1 MSRVKLTTRIDPD
14 TMQIG
19 RDLAKDMYGSEKR
32 IGYVVD
38 DAIRL
43 LHTHQTDPKKAE
55 VYLSNIENLV
65 IRNLEKRLEA
75 IGKRAI
81 QVIDSHLDY
90 GNKRNGNLL
99 ARMTRE
105 SIYTSLAMEEL
116 CVRAIPN
123 FKEEIEPKIEKEATQ
138 RMKRKLAYEE
148 DQEGASY
155 AEENERLRKEV
166 EELRGK
172 LEQTKEYLR
181 KQKQEE
187 ERWEADRRR
196 LDKQYEEAKRLKQ
209 ERDYLAAWTRGLIT
223 HMKENYSR
231 VKTNEKLIEEY
242 IRDNP
247 KPKGV

>member
-1 MSRVKLTTRIDPD
+1 MRVKLTTRVDPD
-14 TMQIG
+14 MLQLG
-19 RDLAKDMYGSEKR
+19 RKLAKQMYGSEKR

-38 DAIRL
+38 DSIRL
-43 LHTHQTDPKKAE
+43 LHLHQTEPKQAE
-55 VYLSNIENLV
+55 AYLSNIENVV
-65 IRNLEKRLEA
+65 IRSLEKRLEA

-81 QVIDSHLDY
+81 EVIDSHLDY

-123 FKEEIEPKIEKEATQ
+123 FKEEVEPKIEKEATQ
-138 RMKRKLAYEE
+138 RMKRKLEYEE
-148 DQEGASY
+148 DREGATY
-155 AEENERLRKEV
+155 AEENQQLKKKV
-166 EELRGK
+166 EELQSK
-172 LEQTKEYLR
+172 LNQMEKYIRQQYEEKE
-181 KQKQEE
+181 K
-187 ERWEADRRR
+187 WEADRQR
-196 LDKQYEEAKRLKQ
+196 LDKQYEEMKQLKQ
-209 ERDYLAAWTRGLIT
+209 ERDYLAAWVRGLIT

>member
-19 RDLAKDMYGSEKR
+19 RDLAKDMYGSDKR

-43 LHTHQTDPKKAE
+43 LYTHQTDPKKAE

-65 IRNLEKRLEA
+65 IRNLEKRIEAVGRHAVESMEKHLE
-75 IGKRAI
+75 RA
-81 QVIDSHLDY
+81 
-90 GNKRNGNLL
+90 NKRIGNLY
-99 ARMTRE
+99 ARE
-105 SIYTSLAMEEL
+105 VYDSIKTYLMVEEL
-116 CVRAIPN
+116 CHRAMTD
-123 FKEEIEPKIEKEATQ
+123 FKEVKPKIEKEAAQ
-138 RMKRKLAYEE
+138 RMKRKLQFE
-148 DQEGASY
+148 DEQEGATY
-155 AEENERLRKEV
+155 AEENAQLREEV
-166 EELRGK
+166 EKLRSK
-172 LEQTKEYLR
+172 LEQAKKYLD

-187 ERWEADRRR
+187 ERREADRHR
-196 LDKQYEEAKRLKQ
+196 LDKQYEEAKWLKQ
-209 ERDYLAAWTRGLIT
+209 ERDSLAAWTRGLIT